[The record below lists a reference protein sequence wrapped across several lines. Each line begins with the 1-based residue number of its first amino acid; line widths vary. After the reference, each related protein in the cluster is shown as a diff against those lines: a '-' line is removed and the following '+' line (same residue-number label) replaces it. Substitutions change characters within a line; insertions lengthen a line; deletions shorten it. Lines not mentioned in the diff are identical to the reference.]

1 MDLAPAFEG
10 LSDRERIYVEGV
22 LRGLPKKASAQA
34 AGYQDVEFARLEKR
48 PHVLKALDAGRNI
61 SIKETGITREKV
73 TDMLMEAWRNATSTT
88 EQVMVA
94 RELGKL
100 HGLYE
105 AKKVEVKHQL
115 EHVSRTEQLR
125 TLTVEELERIALE
138 GKPLVIDGEF
148 DVMDLPRLDYDDDE
162 RPD

>member
-34 AGYQDVEFARLEKR
+34 AGYDPVEFARLEKR
-48 PHVLKALDAGRNI
+48 PQVQKALETGRNI

-73 TDMLMEAWRNATSTT
+73 TDMLMEAWKNAVSTT

-115 EHVSRTEQLR
+115 EHVSRADQLR
-125 TLTVEELERIALE
+125 TLTVEELERVALE
-138 GKPLVIDGEF
+138 GKPLIIDGEF
-148 DVMDLPRLDYDDDE
+148 DVMDLPRLDYDDDD

>member
-10 LSDRERIYVEGV
+10 LTDRERIYVEGV

-34 AGYQDVEFARLEKR
+34 AGYAPQEFARLEKR
-48 PHVLKALDAGRNI
+48 PHVVEALEKGRGI
-61 SIKETGITREKV
+61 SIKETGITRQKV
-73 TDMLMEAWRNATSTT
+73 TDMLMEAWRNAVNTA

-115 EHVSRTEQLR
+115 EHVKRAEQLR
-125 TLTVEELERIALE
+125 ALTIEELERIALE
-138 GKPLVIDGEF
+138 GGSLVIDGEF
-148 DVMDLPRLDYDDDE
+148 DIVDLPQVGYDGAD
-162 RPD
+162 